1 MKAKICPICGE
12 SFTPATPA
20 DKYCSAGC
28 REKGIYS
35 ARKEWE
41 ARSDF
46 LEKQRQRMR
55 DYRAARSRER
65 AAERETAAKQRN
77 VKHNERLEQQRK
89 QREALILQA
98 AREGDPAAQMTIAR
112 QESGVCSLEYWRAF
126 QRMELKAESKGRRLI
141 TSVNG
146 IDVRNPDFP
155 LGVVLS
161 IEELNVIRVTT
172 EREKRADK

>member
-1 MKAKICPICGE
+1 MKAKICPICGR
-12 SFTPATPA
+12 SFPPATPA
-20 DKYCSAGC
+20 DKYCSKEC
-28 REKGIYS
+28 REEGIYS

-46 LEKQRQRMR
+46 LSKQRQRMR

-65 AAERETAAKQRN
+65 TAERETAAKQRS
-77 VKHNERLEQQRK
+77 VKQKAHQERQRAE
-89 QREALILQA
+89 REALLLQA
-98 AREGDPAAQMTIAR
+98 ARDGDPAAQITIAR
-112 QESGVCSLEYWRAF
+112 QKNGVCSLEYWQAF
-126 QRMELKAESKGRRLI
+126 QSMELKAESKGRRLI